1 MSGLSNSTIKLS
13 STLSFYVKFIEWQ
26 KTLIQEFIENLTNPD
41 KADKSKLNDKK
52 DNAKK
57 KSSKQQ

>member
-41 KADKSKLNDKK
+41 KADKS
-52 DNAKK
+52 
-57 KSSKQQ
+57 